1 MTLHIT
7 TLGGSDKYKTKQN
20 KRNKLPCFIDR
31 LVWPVLLAKQI
42 LNPLQNKETQHVNIV
57 LQCMY
62 RFLEEP
68 NMIGNHA
75 WIEW

>member
-1 MTLHIT
+1 M
-7 TLGGSDKYKTKQN
+7 
-20 KRNKLPCFIDR
+20 
-31 LVWPVLLAKQI
+31 LLAKQI